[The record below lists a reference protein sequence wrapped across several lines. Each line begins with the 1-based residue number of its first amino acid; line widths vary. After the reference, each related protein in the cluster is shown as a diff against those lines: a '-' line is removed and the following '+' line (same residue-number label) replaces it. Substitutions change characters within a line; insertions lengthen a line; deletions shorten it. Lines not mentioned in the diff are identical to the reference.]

1 MMSCRDLAELI
12 TDYLEGKLDLGDRLR
27 FQVHL
32 GLCVHCRAYLKQLE
46 ETAGAL
52 GEVQPEP
59 PPPEVEAELLRR
71 FQGWKQRKSG

>member
-1 MMSCRDLAELI
+1 MMSCRQLSELI
-12 TDYLEGKLDLGDRLR
+12 TDYLDDRLGLADQVR

-32 GLCVHCRAYLKQLE
+32 GICVHCRAYLRQLKA
-46 ETAGAL
+46 TAGAL
-52 GEVQPEP
+52 REVQAEP